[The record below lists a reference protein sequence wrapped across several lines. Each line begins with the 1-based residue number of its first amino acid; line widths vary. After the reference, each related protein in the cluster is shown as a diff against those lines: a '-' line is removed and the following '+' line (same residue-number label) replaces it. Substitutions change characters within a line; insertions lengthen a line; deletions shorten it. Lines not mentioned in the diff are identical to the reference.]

1 MNAPIPFHR
10 FTAKVLHVYA
20 GPGHAKRTLTKM
32 RHILGLIAGLGVQST
47 AGLTTELM
55 ARFVVKR
62 ARTVNPNTI
71 RGDLS
76 YLSAAC
82 SFAVEEG
89 WLDHVPRWKRVRP
102 RRKKP
107 AVFTAHSIADVARVL
122 ELLRSRSGSWQ
133 GSRLYTLAFTIA
145 YTGLRRD
152 EALTLQV
159 QDVDLTTGL
168 LTVSDRQQRKT
179 EASAAAVPIPP
190 ELCKVLEAWLPRCG
204 CAWVFPGVRRQGP
217 WTGGKCGER
226 ACDRIRQAGQEV
238 GVAGLTLLSLRHA
251 FATHARRQ
259 WGLSEIQLA
268 DVLRHTSPATQKW
281 YVHEG
286 LLGGPGREREPGQL
300 QLPGPPSIEE
310 QARLQTI
317 NCG

>member
-1 MNAPIPFHR
+1 MPSPIPFHR
-10 FTAKVLHVYA
+10 FTALILRVYA

-32 RHILGLIAGLGVQST
+32 QHVLSLVAGLGVKT
-47 AGLTTELM
+47 TVDLTTELV
-55 ARFVVKR
+55 ARFVAER
-62 ARTVNPNTI
+62 ARTVNANTI

-107 AVFTAHSIADVARVL
+107 AISTAHSIADVARVL
-122 ELLRSRSGSWQ
+122 ELLRSRSGSWS
-133 GSRLYTLAFTIA
+133 GSRLYTLACAIA

-159 QDVDLTTGL
+159 QDVDLTAGL

-190 ELCKVLEAWLPRCG
+190 ELGDVLRVWLPRCG

-251 FATHARRQ
+251 FATHGAGYGDCRKSSSPTCSGTPRRLPRSGMCMRGARRT
-259 WGLSEIQLA
+259 WSRA
-268 DVLRHTSPATQKW
+268 
-281 YVHEG
+281 
-286 LLGGPGREREPGQL
+286 
-300 QLPGPPSIEE
+300 
-310 QARLQTI
+310 
-317 NCG
+317 